1 MSNPVP
7 SRSANRVRIALAA
20 GLCTTLVAGGVYA
33 MHRRAVAGTTTTF
46 ADAMIDGRH
55 DMCSGRDLKGSGV
68 QMEVFAS
75 ADLNSK
81 PVQEGLVPV
90 VDLNVTPSA
99 PVAVGQTVR
108 WSGWMKARAS
118 GKHVFQLAPGVTG
131 TLTLSKIVVLDP
143 SMKPAVDAG
152 TPFEEDRFYPFT
164 LVVPAGKAAIDAGAW
179 LLSWAKVS
187 QEAQPITRTYLFPPT
202 GPIAVATPAVVASK

>member
-1 MSNPVP
+1 MPNPVAP
-7 SRSANRVRIALAA
+7 RSATRLRIALAA
-20 GLCTTLVAGGVYA
+20 ALCATLGAGTAYA
-33 MHRRAVAGTTTTF
+33 MHRTAAAATTTL

-68 QMEVFAS
+68 KMEVFAT
-75 ADLNSK
+75 ADLNST

-90 VDLNVTPSA
+90 LDLNVTPSA
-99 PVAVGQTVR
+99 PVAVGQIVR

-131 TLTLSKIVVLDP
+131 TLTLSKNVILDAGTR
-143 SMKPAVDAG
+143 PAAATG

-179 LLSWAKVS
+179 LLSWANGA
-187 QEAQPITRTYLFPPT
+187 QEPQPITRSYLFPPT
-202 GPIAVATPAVVASK
+202 GPIAAAPGAVVSSK